1 MSRRRLVYVAIAIG
15 LLVAGRFFGGSG
27 STPRPEGAAPAPT
40 AFDAAGGSP
49 PAVVLLRHP
58 PSAVAELGILTDRPQ
73 ADLEARIRRDALA
86 ASLLP
91 AHCGD
96 EEACGA
102 VRAALSDEHV
112 TTLQIMGASDWE
124 MDRGILDASAAGLAA
139 KDRASISKRPRV
151 VVVHV
156 ATPPSPRQLAVRAA
170 FAATAAIAEQI
181 DGLVYDAL
189 LERIESARNFAA
201 HAVTEPLAASAFRL
215 DRMQM
220 LYEPKGEG
228 VVRILTAGLSR
239 WGAPDVEAAA
249 VPNSASARV
258 AEIVLGVAEAIA
270 NGATTGPVTLSRD
283 DLARVRG
290 SDYPAD
296 AALPE
301 ATPVS
306 LAVVSV
312 HPEAG
317 DPNDFIARITPPAG
331 DSPLGYLDLSE
342 RFFGPMLAAAPE
354 GAALL
359 ARRGRA
365 QRALAS
371 ALARWDKSR
380 SRLLVQLPFEIA
392 GEGGIESMWIDVTRY
407 DARTVTGKLVDEPLV
422 ATQFARGQ
430 EVTRARDEVEDLEE
444 RGEGGR

>member
-1 MSRRRLVYVAIAIG
+1 MSRRRLVYVALAIG

-27 STPRPEGAAPAPT
+27 STRRPEGAAPAPT
-40 AFDAAGGSP
+40 AFDAAGGP
-49 PAVVLLRHP
+49 QPAVPLRHP

-73 ADLEARIRRDALA
+73 AELEALTRRDALG
-86 ASLLP
+86 ASLRP
-91 AHCGD
+91 AYCGD

-102 VRAALSDEHV
+102 VRAALADERV
-112 TTLQIMGASDWE
+112 TTLQIVAASDWE
-124 MDRGILDASAAGLAA
+124 MDRGILDASAEGLAA
-139 KDRASISKRPRV
+139 KDRASISKRPRI

-156 ATPPSPRQLAVRAA
+156 ATAPSPRQLAVRAA
-170 FAATAAIAEQI
+170 FASTAAIAGQI

-189 LERIESARNFAA
+189 LGRIESARDFAA
-201 HAVTEPLAASAFRL
+201 HAVTEPLAASAFRR
-215 DRMQM
+215 DRVQM
-220 LYEPKGEG
+220 LYEPKAEG

-270 NGATTGPVTLSRD
+270 NGATAGPVTLSRD

-290 SDYPAD
+290 SEYPAD

-301 ATPVS
+301 AAPVS

-354 GAALL
+354 GAALA
-359 ARRGRA
+359 ARRAKA
-365 QRALAS
+365 QSALAS
-371 ALARWDKSR
+371 ALARWDKAR
-380 SRLLVQLPFEIA
+380 AKLLAQVPFEIA
-392 GEGGIESMWIDVTRY
+392 GEGGIESMWIEVTRY

-422 ATQFARGQ
+422 ATQFSRGQ
-430 EVTRARDEVEDLEE
+430 EITRARGEVEDIEE
-444 RGEGGR
+444 RGDGGR